1 MGLIQANLPQHL
13 VPLLVHECDA
23 CLSLTELM
31 LLLLWMRMLFSFS
44 LFVFRRLNP
53 RDFASTVGHYCCHWC
68 IASSVHLFCMLIIK
82 VLHYCVVGENI
93 PLSNLEIRS
102 KAKVFF
108 FFFLDECVQQLGQ
121 LWKPYIDILHYL
133 NWVVFVC
140 FLKMNY
146 GELAGHK
153 DDLVSLSGDYRWF

>member
-108 FFFLDECVQQLGQ
+108 FFFFRWMCAATWSTLEAV
-121 LWKPYIDILHYL
+121 HR
-133 NWVVFVC
+133 
-140 FLKMNY
+140 
-146 GELAGHK
+146 HT
-153 DDLVSLSGDYRWF
+153 SLSKLGCFCLFSENELWWTRWS